1 MNLKVIIFGSLISLS
16 AQFCHEDNLEECLK
30 NKNKEDDKSATLTK
44 EISTSGEQN
53 ENVTSSKIANRLQ
66 EFSDDELVDFDTRS
80 IENYGAQCTSQ
91 RGWTGSCVYYQRCR
105 RSSYSYSATC
115 GLNGLVCCK
124 GRRSSS
130 SSQNSFTRRTTTS
143 APRRRTTTTRRSSS
157 IFSSPPSSETC
168 GLGGPTENI
177 FGGKEAGG
185 RFPFM
190 VAIITKRT
198 GSNFCGGV
206 MITRQHVLTAA
217 HCFDRRN
224 WRDLDVRIGQ
234 YDLEEDEEPG
244 TEANIRNVKIHER
257 YEPNGKNGR
266 ISPVNDIAIITL
278 DRIVTSRKVT
288 MICLPSTSRDV
299 TRLKD
304 KPLAAGW
311 GVSRRTRQGKAET
324 KLRFATLDVFRHD
337 QCRQK
342 YIKFLGDGIEI
353 NDSMVCAGSD
363 VTDTCR
369 GDSGGPLMYNTNWTQ
384 YRWEIYGLVSFGP
397 TICANPDYPGVF
409 TRVDKHL
416 DWIKRNTKN

>member
-1 MNLKVIIFGSLISLS
+1 M
-16 AQFCHEDNLEECLK
+16 E
-30 NKNKEDDKSATLTK
+30 
-44 EISTSGEQN
+44 
-53 ENVTSSKIANRLQ
+53 R
-66 EFSDDELVDFDTRS
+66 
-80 IENYGAQCTSQ
+80 
-91 RGWTGSCVYYQRCR
+91 
-105 RSSYSYSATC
+105 
-115 GLNGLVCCK
+115 K
-124 GRRSSS
+124 GR
-130 SSQNSFTRRTTTS
+130 
-143 APRRRTTTTRRSSS
+143 
-157 IFSSPPSSETC
+157 
-168 GLGGPTENI
+168 I

-342 YIKFLGDGIEI
+342 YFKFLGDGIEI